1 MTSDPTMFVIGSATA
16 AILLFGSFRYA
27 MTANARR
34 VRFWGHRI
42 ATSSLFV
49 AGGALVAL
57 AVLKPELVGRSGY
70 FWAAAMFIAAGL
82 LSIPIRK
89 FKITSAADP
98 LADLSRLPTRLDP

>member
-1 MTSDPTMFVIGSATA
+1 MTSDPHHVQNWLTNGRNPAIRQLQLRNAGKRAPCSILRASNSHFV
-16 AILLFGSFRYA
+16 F
-27 MTANARR
+27 
-34 VRFWGHRI
+34 
-42 ATSSLFV
+42 FV
-49 AGGALVAL
+49 ASGALVAL
-57 AVLKPELVGRSGY
+57 SVLKPELVGRSGY